1 MVIILMT
8 IIIISNKGSK
18 WISKGDTS
26 HLKKKEFIDAF
37 ISPTLGTGDT
47 ATKARDSLDLHRV
60 SSVGR
65 ERNNEQIT
73 QIKVKW

>member
-8 IIIISNKGSK
+8 IVIISNKGSK

-26 HLKKKEFIDAF
+26 HLKKREFIDAF

-47 ATKARDSLDLHRV
+47 AAKARNHPDLHRV

-65 ERNNEQIT
+65 QRNNEQIT

>member
-1 MVIILMT
+1 MKQQI
-8 IIIISNKGSK
+8 GSK
-18 WISKGDTS
+18 SGKEYA
-26 HLKKKEFIDAF
+26 KEFIDAF

-47 ATKARDSLDLHRV
+47 TTKARNNLDLHRV

-73 QIKVKW
+73 QIEVKW